1 MAGYDQ
7 LFKGLLRTFFGD
19 LLMLVSPR
27 AAEHLDASRAT
38 FLDKEFFTD
47 WPRGRRRELD
57 LLARVPLRQDGSR
70 SVLVHV
76 EIEARARAG
85 IGARLRS
92 YRNQIQS
99 VHDGQVISVV
109 VFLSQG
115 RPGVHVETL
124 EEDLFDLE
132 LGRFR
137 YLAFGVA
144 GCSAAEY
151 LDLPQPLA
159 WGLAALMKRG
169 AWSRAAHKQA
179 CLRRIA
185 VAGLDEIREFV
196 LVNCV
201 ETYLQLDTV
210 ELAELEALR
219 SQDSGKEGRTVK
231 IAVKMT
237 WADRIRAEAWQEG
250 LEKGREEGLETGRE
264 EGARRILCGCSA

>member
-1 MAGYDQ
+1 
-7 LFKGLLRTFFGD
+7 
-19 LLMLVSPR
+19 MLVSPR

-57 LLARVPLRQDGSR
+57 LLARVPMRQDESR
-70 SVLVHV
+70 CVLVHV
-76 EIEARARAG
+76 EIEARARSG

-99 VHDGQVISVV
+99 VHDGQ
-109 VFLSQG
+109 
-115 RPGVHVETL
+115 
-124 EEDLFDLE
+124 
-132 LGRFR
+132 
-137 YLAFGVA
+137 
-144 GCSAAEY
+144 
-151 LDLPQPLA
+151 
-159 WGLAALMKRG
+159 LAALMKRG
-169 AWSRAAHKQA
+169 PWSRAAHKRA
-179 CLRRIA
+179 CLQRIA

-201 ETYLQLDTV
+201 ETYLQLDTG

-250 LEKGREEGLETGRE
+250 MEQGLETGRE
-264 EGARRILCGCSA
+264 QGARRILLRLLGLKFGPLPEAARTRVEAIDSVETLNGLADRVLAARSLGELGLG